1 MAQEIKDIPV
11 LICLNKIDLAT
22 REHLDKVFQETRRIF
37 EHEEIMKISSKT
49 GTNVQELLQK
59 ITARLDKPFS
69 N

>member
-1 MAQEIKDIPV
+1 MAQEIEDNSL
-11 LICLNKIDLAT
+11 LICINKIDLAT
-22 REHLDKVFQETRRIF
+22 REHLDRVFQETRRIF

-59 ITARLDKPFS
+59 IAARFNKQLS